1 MKNLI
6 VYFSWSGNIEKL
18 VRDTNKKFGF
28 DVERI
33 ERKIPYSSDY
43 NTCAYVEAKE
53 ECESKSFPEI
63 SEIDVNYSNYDNIL
77 LFFPIWWYSCPR
89 PVATFVKN
97 LNGYKGSV
105 YVFANSYTNDPQYME
120 TSMKEL
126 EKVGN
131 KLHFEKGL
139 FNKSVKEHIDFIVK
153 I

>member
-1 MKNLI
+1 M
-6 VYFSWSGNIEKL
+6 
-18 VRDTNKKFGF
+18 
-28 DVERI
+28 
-33 ERKIPYSSDY
+33 
-43 NTCAYVEAKE
+43 EAKE

-63 SEIDVNYSNYDNIL
+63 CEIDIDYSNYDNIL

-97 LNGYKGSV
+97 LNGFKGLV

-126 EKVGN
+126 KKLGS
-131 KLHFEKGL
+131 KLHLQKGL
-139 FNKSVKEHIDFIVK
+139 FNKSVKDHIDFIKK